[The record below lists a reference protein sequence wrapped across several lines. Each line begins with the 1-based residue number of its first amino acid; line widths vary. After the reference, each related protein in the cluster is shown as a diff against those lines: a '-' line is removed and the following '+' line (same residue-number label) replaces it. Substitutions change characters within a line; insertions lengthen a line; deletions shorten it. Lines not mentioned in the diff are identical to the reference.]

1 MKTKPVRIIFKYF
14 GKFYKFMNYFPDKKD
29 NSFYFHIYQGV
40 SQNIKIPNIPLEK
53 RENNIIDFNDF
64 VETNF
69 KRNKLSF
76 HESGYIHSTDNKGNR
91 FQNGIIGIPFDKID
105 NSLLILVLG
114 PKRID
119 TLIETKKVN
128 KKTDLL
134 INLPLDIK
142 PFTLNFEIYRKSK
155 KNELDI
161 AIPNLISESFVM
173 TEYEGKE
180 FGLRLYVQKVLGKVY
195 WPPFNLILKRIG
207 NKNH

>member
-1 MKTKPVRIIFKYF
+1 
-14 GKFYKFMNYFPDKKD
+14 MNYFSDKKD
-29 NSFYFHIYQGV
+29 NSFYFHIYEEA

-53 RENNIIDFNDF
+53 REDNKIDFKDF

-76 HESGYIHSTDNKGNR
+76 HKSGYIHSTDNEGNR
-91 FQNGIIGIPFDKID
+91 FQDGVVGIPFEKID
-105 NSLLILVLG
+105 KSLLILVLG

-119 TLIETKKVN
+119 TLIEIEKIN

-134 INLPLDIK
+134 IDLPSDIN
-142 PFTLNFEIYRKSK
+142 PFTLHFDVFRKSK
-155 KNELDI
+155 IPELDI
-161 AIPNLISESFVM
+161 SIPNLIYSGFVM

-180 FGLRLYVQKVLGKVY
+180 FGLRLYLQKVLGNAI

-207 NKNH
+207 